1 MITWGRLKW
10 INNQNHLNQFKLLC
24 PCSGYITLSITPRKI
39 QLKTGLKYIWT
50 DNNSQLKHIHQNI
63 LIIIFLWRDK
73 MSVKTKRKLRMKTEK
88 LMNSLNNKLSN
99 FSVNFAVR
107 LPINL
112 RTNNIRMAST
122 NNKETVVWSVTRKI
136 TNHFAFSLR

>member
-1 MITWGRLKW
+1 M
-10 INNQNHLNQFKLLC
+10 
-24 PCSGYITLSITPRKI
+24 
-39 QLKTGLKYIWT
+39 
-50 DNNSQLKHIHQNI
+50 
-63 LIIIFLWRDK
+63 
-73 MSVKTKRKLRMKTEK
+73 KTKRELRMKTEK

-122 NNKETVVWSVTRKI
+122 NNKETVV
-136 TNHFAFSLR
+136 

>member
-10 INNQNHLNQFKLLC
+10 INNQNHLNQIKLLC
-24 PCSGYITLSITPRKI
+24 PCSRYITLSITPRKM
-39 QLKTGLKYIWT
+39 QLRTGLKYIWT

-63 LIIIFLWRDK
+63 LIIILLWRDK
-73 MSVKTKRKLRMKTEK
+73 MPMKTKRKLRMKTEK

-122 NNKETVVWSVTRKI
+122 KNKETVVWSVTRKI
-136 TNHFAFSLR
+136 TNHLTFSLR